1 MVAVCRRSE
10 SRRLVAGWRISSTTK
25 KRAPVRKPATARA
38 RARASQEN
46 LLDGRKEKP
55 HDLASVYVEST
66 LYTIAAYAFGT
77 IKKHS
82 ELRMLVM

>member
-1 MVAVCRRSE
+1 MIAVCSRSE
-10 SRRLVAGWRISSTTK
+10 SRRLVAGWRIPSTTK
-25 KRAPVRKPATARA
+25 KRTPVRKPATARA
-38 RARASQEN
+38 SQEK

-82 ELRMLVM
+82 ELRMLVV

>member
-1 MVAVCRRSE
+1 MIAVCRRSE

-25 KRAPVRKPATARA
+25 KRAPVRKPATA

-82 ELRMLVM
+82 ELRMLVV